1 MRYHL
6 RYADLEAE
14 VQVTGQISNS
24 SDSNLSLKLQSD
36 KGSVERNIL
45 VSPDLI
51 QVREPD
57 GSYRRL
63 AYSPELVKSDSISFF
78 HAGRVRDVSSVGG
91 VGGRVEGS
99 QSEGTVVAP
108 MNGQVVKTLAQVGQ
122 SVQSGEIVLILE
134 AMKMENEVT
143 APVSGVVGAL
153 NVGPGDTVAPGQ
165 VLFTIEA
172 SE

>member
-6 RYADLEAE
+6 RCADLEAE
-14 VQVTGQISNS
+14 VQVAGRSGNGPG
-24 SDSNLSLKLQSD
+24 SDLSITLRSD
-36 KGSVERNIL
+36 EGSVVRE
-45 VSPDLI
+45 VMASADLI

-57 GSYRRL
+57 GSHRRL
-63 AYSPELVKSDSISFF
+63 AYSPEQIGPDSITFF
-78 HAGRVRDVSSVGG
+78 HAGRVREVTAVGG
-91 VGGRVEGS
+91 VGGRVESGA
-99 QSEGTVVAP
+99 SEGTVVAP

-122 SVQSGEIVLILE
+122 AVQSGEIVLILE

-143 APVSGVVGAL
+143 APLSGTVGAL
-153 NVGPGDTVAPGQ
+153 HVTPGDTVSPGQ